1 MSVRAPASAFFRLA
15 PAQSPGPSRRGWPR
29 LGLLCL
35 IATLACKPEPA
46 TTNPEPTPDPATTSG
61 SDAVTPEQPEAP
73 TEPSETP
80 AEVEVEAP
88 AATDDVDGPDEVAVA
103 EAGGPDSPSEVEAPA
118 ADVREPLPK
127 PIHKLSGPKCQQSF
141 SVGTKVKSFRLP
153 SVEGEKT
160 ISPTGY
166 RNRVVLL
173 NFWGT
178 WCKPCLEELPEFDR
192 LYRKYRAHGLTLV
205 AVATDEEPKLVQEF
219 IDKHKLRA
227 RIALAGEEAAGVYN
241 RPNFPFSF
249 VIDGSGKIVA
259 AYDFIDSSC
268 MGDLEQVIRDE
279 LEKLEP

>member
-1 MSVRAPASAFFRLA
+1 MSVRVPALT
-15 PAQSPGPSRRGWPR
+15 R

-35 IATLACKPEPA
+35 VATLACKPEPA
-46 TTNPEPTPDPATTSG
+46 TTNPEPTPDPATTG
-61 SDAVTPEQPEAP
+61 SDVGTPEQPEQPVEPSEP
-73 TEPSETP
+73 TEVETP
-80 AEVEVEAP
+80 AE
-88 AATDDVDGPDEVAVA
+88 TDDVDAPDEVAVA
-103 EAGGPDSPSEVEAPA
+103 ETGGSDGSPSEVEAPA
-118 ADVREPLPK
+118 AGVREPLPK

-141 SVGTKVKSFRLP
+141 SVGTKVKPFRLP

-227 RIALAGEEAAGVYN
+227 RVALAGEEAAGVYN

-259 AYDFIDSSC
+259 AYDFIDGSC

>member
-1 MSVRAPASAFFRLA
+1 MFVRAPALT
-15 PAQSPGPSRRGWPR
+15 R

-35 IATLACKPEPA
+35 VATLACKPEPA
-46 TTNPEPTPDPATTSG
+46 TTNPEPTTS
-61 SDAVTPEQPEAP
+61 SDAVTPEQPEQPVEAA
-73 TEPSETP
+73 EPNDVEVPVEP
-80 AEVEVEAP
+80 AETAE
-88 AATDDVDGPDEVAVA
+88 TDDVDVPDEVAVA
-103 EAGGPDSPSEVEAPA
+103 ETGGGDASPSEVEAPA
-118 ADVREPLPK
+118 AGVREPLPK
-127 PIHKLSGPKCQQSF
+127 PIHKLSGPKCQQTF
-141 SVGTKVKSFRLP
+141 SVGTKVKPFRLP

-192 LYRKYRAHGLTLV
+192 LYRKYRSHGLTLV

-227 RIALAGEEAAGVYN
+227 RVALAGEEAAGVYN

-249 VIDGSGKIVA
+249 VIDGSGKIIA

>member
-1 MSVRAPASAFFRLA
+1 MSVRAPACCSHLA

-35 IATLACKPEPA
+35 VATLACKPEPA
-46 TTNPEPTPDPATTSG
+46 TTNSEPTPDPATTSG
-61 SDAVTPEQPEAP
+61 SDVVTPEQP
-73 TEPSETP
+73 TEPSEPP
-80 AEVEVEAP
+80 AELEAP
-88 AATDDVDGPDEVAVA
+88 AATDDVDAPAGDEVTVA
-103 EAGGPDSPSEVEAPA
+103 ETGGGADSPSEVEAPA
-118 ADVREPLPK
+118 AGVRAPLPK
-127 PIHKLSGPKCQQSF
+127 PIHTLSGPKCQQSF
-141 SVGTKVKSFRLP
+141 SVGTKVKPFRLP

-227 RIALAGEEAAGVYN
+227 RVALAGEEAAGVYN

-259 AYDFIDSSC
+259 AYDFIAGNC

>member
-1 MSVRAPASAFFRLA
+1 MPLRSPHSSSGLAS
-15 PAQSPGPSRRGWPR
+15 AQSPRPSQRGWSR

-35 IATLACKPEPA
+35 AVTLACKPEPA
-46 TTNPEPTPDPATTSG
+46 TQNPEPTPDPETTTG
-61 SDAVTPEQPEAP
+61 PEVIAPAEP
-73 TEPSETP
+73 TEPETPTEAETP
-80 AEVEVEAP
+80 AE
-88 AATDDVDGPDEVAVA
+88 TDDVDAGTDEAGEVAVA
-103 EAGGPDSPSEVEAPA
+103 DAGGGDGGASEPAPA
-118 ADVREPLPK
+118 AGVREPLPK
-127 PIHKLSGPKCQQSF
+127 PIHKLTPPKCQQSF
-141 SVGTKVKSFRLP
+141 SVGTKVKAFRLP
-153 SVEGEKT
+153 SLDGEKT
-160 ISPTGY
+160 ISPTAY

-227 RIALAGEEAAGVYN
+227 KIALAGEAAAGVYN

-249 VIDGSGKIVA
+249 VIDGTGKIVA
-259 AYDFIDSSC
+259 AYDFIEPSC

-279 LEKLEP
+279 LDKLEP

>member
-1 MSVRAPASAFFRLA
+1 MC
-15 PAQSPGPSRRGWPR
+15 SRWSR

-46 TTNPEPTPDPATTSG
+46 TTNPEPTPEPATTSG
-61 SDAVTPEQPEAP
+61 SDAVTPDQPA
-73 TEPSETP
+73 EPSEPTP
-80 AEVEVEAP
+80 ELEAP
-88 AATDDVDGPDEVAVA
+88 AETDDVDAPGGDDEVAVA
-103 EAGGPDSPSEVEAPA
+103 ETGGGADSPSEVEAPA
-118 ADVREPLPK
+118 ADVRAPLPK

-141 SVGTKVKSFRLP
+141 SVGTKVKPFRLP

-227 RIALAGEEAAGVYN
+227 RVALAGEEAAGVYN

-259 AYDFIDSSC
+259 AYDFIDGGC

>member
-1 MSVRAPASAFFRLA
+1 MFVRAVSSHVA
-15 PAQSPGPSRRGWPR
+15 PR

-35 IATLACKPEPA
+35 IATLGCKPEPA
-46 TTNPEPTPDPATTSG
+46 NTNPETTPDPAATTG
-61 SDAVTPEQPEAP
+61 SDAVTPQDPTPVEP
-73 TEPSETP
+73 TEPTEPP
-80 AEVEVEAP
+80 AEVDVPIE
-88 AATDDVDGPDEVAVA
+88 TDDVDGPDEVAVA
-103 EAGGPDSPSEVEAPA
+103 ETGGETSPSETPA
-118 ADVREPLPK
+118 AGVREPLPK
-127 PIHKLSGPKCQQSF
+127 PIHALSGPKCQKDF
-141 SVGTKVKSFRLP
+141 SVGTKVKPFRLP

-227 RIALAGEEAAGVYN
+227 RVALAGEEAAGVYN

-249 VIDGSGKIVA
+249 VIDGNGKIVA
-259 AYDFIDSSC
+259 AYDFIEDSC

-279 LEKLEP
+279 LEKLP

>member
-1 MSVRAPASAFFRLA
+1 MPVRAPVSSPLA
-15 PAQSPGPSRRGWPR
+15 PAQPSRRGSSR

-35 IATLACKPEPA
+35 VAMLACKPEPA
-46 TTNPEPTPDPATTSG
+46 TTNPEPTPDPATTTG
-61 SDAVTPEQPEAP
+61 PDAVTPDQADQPEPIDQATDP
-73 TEPSETP
+73 TEP
-80 AEVEVEAP
+80 ADVEAP
-88 AATDDVDGPDEVAVA
+88 AETDDVDGPDEVAVA
-103 EAGGPDSPSEVEAPA
+103 ETGGSDGSPSEVEPSA
-118 ADVREPLPK
+118 AGVREPLPK
-127 PIHKLSGPKCQQSF
+127 PTHKLSGPKCQQSF
-141 SVGTKVKSFRLP
+141 SVGTKVKAFRLP
-153 SVEGEKT
+153 SVDGEKT

-227 RIALAGEEAAGVYN
+227 RVALAGEEAAGVYN

-259 AYDFIDSSC
+259 AYDFIDGAC

>member
-1 MSVRAPASAFFRLA
+1 MSVRAPALT
-15 PAQSPGPSRRGWPR
+15 
-29 LGLLCL
+29 LLCL
-35 IATLACKPEPA
+35 AATLACKPDPV
-46 TTNPEPTPDPATTSG
+46 TTNPEPTPDPATTG
-61 SDAVTPEQPEAP
+61 PAEVTPEQPTEP
-73 TEPSETP
+73 TEPPADGAAEVDGP
-80 AEVEVEAP
+80 AE
-88 AATDDVDGPDEVAVA
+88 TDDVDAGTDEVAVA
-103 EAGGPDSPSEVEAPA
+103 ETGGGDGDPSEASPAPG
-118 ADVREPLPK
+118 VREPLPK

-141 SVGTKVKSFRLP
+141 SVGTKVKPFRLP
-153 SVEGEKT
+153 SLDGENT

-166 RNRVVLL
+166 RKRVVLL

-192 LYRKYRAHGLTLV
+192 LYRKYRSHGLTLV

-227 RIALAGEEAAGVYN
+227 KIALAGEEAAGVYN

-249 VIDGSGKIVA
+249 VIDGTGKIIA
-259 AYDFIDSSC
+259 AYDFIEPSC

>member
-1 MSVRAPASAFFRLA
+1 MSLLRLA
-15 PAQSPGPSRRGWPR
+15 AAQSPGPSRRGWPR

-46 TTNPEPTPDPATTSG
+46 TTNPEPTPDPTTSP
-61 SDAVTPEQPEAP
+61 DAVTTEQPEQP
-73 TEPSETP
+73 TEPSEPP
-80 AEVEVEAP
+80 AEVETP
-88 AATDDVDGPDEVAVA
+88 AETDDVDVPDEVAVA
-103 EAGGPDSPSEVEAPA
+103 ETGDGGNPSEVEAPA
-118 ADVREPLPK
+118 AGVREPLPK

-141 SVGTKVKSFRLP
+141 SVGTKVKAFRLP

-166 RNRVVLL
+166 PKRVVLL

-227 RIALAGEEAAGVYN
+227 RVALAGEEAAGVYN

-259 AYDFIDSSC
+259 AYDYIDSAC
-268 MGDLEQVIRDE
+268 MGDLEQVIRNE
-279 LEKLEP
+279 LEKLDP